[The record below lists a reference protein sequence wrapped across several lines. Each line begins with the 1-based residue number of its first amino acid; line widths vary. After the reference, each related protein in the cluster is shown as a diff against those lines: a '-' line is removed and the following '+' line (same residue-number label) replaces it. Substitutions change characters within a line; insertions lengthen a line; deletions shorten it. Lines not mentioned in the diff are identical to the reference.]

1 MEEKDL
7 EYVEDENEE
16 IEEEINTNS
25 NIKTKKKINKEEL
38 VAKDENFDFIQL
50 LSDLQKMPKKSL
62 DYNNKNYSSKINKVI
77 GSVLYRNEISN
88 KIENVLR
95 SKGLIVDGG
104 NRVDQ
109 RAINKICFMIGS
121 PKNKTLKKDIN
132 EYIYEETEMSKV
144 LIRYP
149 YTDAY
154 ETGEEY
160 HKLHRQNIK
169 TYTNKL
175 YDYVSHDFL
184 NIVKNIKTVNFSK
197 LSESEIFTIFAT
209 ITSGQDLLDNLRGFE
224 PENFLE
230 KFNTYEKNN
239 EFNRLANLVNV
250 CGTLFSAECYER
262 GIDLKLFG
270 LGFNLKSELDDE
282 ERPTFLYHLGKDTY
296 KSLFNYYRKEK
307 EILLPVDRLFNLNA
321 NQIDQCSYLVEG
333 LFDWINNEGEVAKNL
348 YSNDCYDSL
357 YIDGV
362 SFSSII
368 RQQLGPNYD
377 RLSSVQLKQ
386 IKTREL
392 LKLIKNGDKL
402 VEFAQINTFKDTY
415 TVKVVP
421 VTFDYS
427 DKTIKKRY
435 QKLLKTSQ
443 ISPLVRYDK
452 IVSNIKTK
460 VEELQK
466 TNKKLKNFKE
476 ELEHSRKFNKVLSE
490 YIFKY
495 NKDNVNK
502 EEFKAILDQVFKDAK
517 KRNKDQKIDKQI
529 LKEIDA
535 SPMFKNKE
543 AVRHTSTIFS
553 REYDFALSLVKYA
566 THANN
571 VHSVTS
577 VSRDATRYFLSL
589 YKDTTAVRSNK
600 TLRYI
605 KACEL
610 RDAEPN
616 KRDYSLMRE
625 ITNELIKDMLNS
637 PVYTNLKSD
646 EALRSINA
654 RMNQAFLIRQTFD
667 ADKEYFNKFRE
678 EEPYKYYALIEK
690 CAYYERYYDDT
701 RYETTAVSGF
711 VSAHET
717 NDGNGLISY
726 SRGTNTMFYSPSIN
740 TSRNQNALNMVF
752 LENAYT
758 KNNLINLNL
767 DMSVYGT
774 FGTKNDLVY
783 DHLNEFSLDDFVNEA
798 NRIEN
803 NEIGDIDTD
812 TVLDRYGSVG
822 LSVKATNV
830 MLTFYKNSFESQREL
845 VNDFLLGQKNY
856 NDYFLSSIT
865 LNNRTLKDLTSEYKE
880 NHPNIELK
888 EMDLASAIFAHGLN
902 DPSQTITFTNL
913 VFKDNKI
920 SAKTCVVKKNYDYL
934 TSRTKGNHTGFEKFL
949 HAFGMKYNSEKMEK
963 KQRDTLK
970 LVNKTTL
977 DNISQKF
984 EEKFAEN
991 FARFNSKFELA
1002 NAKDKINELN
1012 SIDLLNR
1019 RNLEV
1024 DLEDKKSLNK
1034 VNAKGEVKN
1043 EAKEKVNDEN
1053 LIK

>member
-7 EYVEDENEE
+7 EYIEDENEE

-25 NIKTKKKINKEEL
+25 RIVKKIKQEEL
-38 VAKDENFDFIQL
+38 VSKGDDFDFIQL
-50 LSDLQKMPKKSL
+50 FTDLQKMPKKSL

-77 GSVLYRNEISN
+77 GSILYRNEISN
-88 KIENVLR
+88 RIEKVLR
-95 SKGLIVDGG
+95 LKGLIVDGG
-104 NRVDQ
+104 KRVDQ

-121 PKNKTLKKDIN
+121 PKNKTFKKDIDGYLDQ
-132 EYIYEETEMSKV
+132 EIEMAKV

-160 HKLHRQNIK
+160 HKLHRANIK

-175 YDYVSHDFL
+175 YDYVSRDFL
-184 NIVKNIKTVNFSK
+184 NIAKKIKTVNFSK

-209 ITSGQDLLDNLRGFE
+209 ITSGQDLLDNLRAYE

-270 LGFNLKSELDDE
+270 LGFNLKSELDDA
-282 ERPTFLYHLGKDTY
+282 ERPTFLYYLGKDLY

-307 EILLPVDRLFNLNA
+307 EILLPVDRLFNLDA
-321 NQIDQCSYLVEG
+321 NQIGQCSHLVEG
-333 LFDWINNEGEVAKNL
+333 LFDWLNNEGEVAKKL
-348 YSNDCYDSL
+348 YSNDSYDSL

-368 RQQLGPNYD
+368 KDQLGPNYNV
-377 RLSSVQLKQ
+377 LSSNQLKEL
-386 IKTREL
+386 KTREL
-392 LKLIKNGDKL
+392 LKLIRNGDKL
-402 VEFAQINTFKDTY
+402 VEYAQINTFKDTY

-427 DKTIKKRY
+427 NKIAKKRY

-452 IVSNIKTK
+452 IVNNVKTK

-466 TNKKLKNFKE
+466 TEKKLKNFKE

-502 EEFKAILDQVFKDAK
+502 VEFQAILDQVFKDAK
-517 KRNKDQKIDKQI
+517 KRYKVQKIDKQI

-543 AVRHTSTIFS
+543 AVRHTSTVFS

-577 VSRDATRYFLSL
+577 TVRDATRYFLSL
-589 YKDTTAVRSNK
+589 YKDSAAVRSNK

-610 RDAEPN
+610 RDAEPD

-637 PVYTNLKSD
+637 PVYTNLNSA
-646 EALRSINA
+646 EALKSINA

-667 ADKEYFNKFRE
+667 ADKDYFNKFRE

-690 CAYYERYYDDT
+690 CAYYERYYEDT

-726 SRGTNTMFYSPSIN
+726 SRGMNAMFYSPNIN

-758 KNNLINLNL
+758 KNNLIKLNL
-767 DMSVYGT
+767 DMSVYGA
-774 FGTKNDLVY
+774 FGTKNDLIY
-783 DHLNEFSLDDFVNEA
+783 DHLNECSLDDFVNEA
-798 NRIEN
+798 NRFETE
-803 NEIGDIDTD
+803 EIGDIDTD
-812 TVLDRYGSVG
+812 SVLDRYGSLG

-830 MLTFYKNSFESQREL
+830 MLTFYRNSFESQREL
-845 VNDFLLGQKNY
+845 VNDFLLGEKNY
-856 NDYFLSSIT
+856 NDYFLSSIA
-865 LNNRTLKDLTSEYKE
+865 LNNRTLKDLTEEYRE

-888 EMDLASAIFAHGLN
+888 DMDLASAIFAHGLN

-913 VFKDNKI
+913 VFKNNKI

-934 TSRTKGNHTGFEKFL
+934 TSRTKGNHTGLQKFF
-949 HAFGMKYNSEKMEK
+949 HAFGMKYNSEKMEHT
-963 KQRDTLK
+963 QRESLK

-977 DNISQKF
+977 DNISQNF
-984 EEKFAEN
+984 ENKFAQN
-991 FARFNSKFELA
+991 FARFNAKFELA

-1024 DLEDKKSLNK
+1024 DLKENKIIDVNNKKDIKESSK
-1034 VNAKGEVKN
+1034 
-1043 EAKEKVNDEN
+1043 AKEDLK
-1053 LIK
+1053 K